1 MADLAPPRARVIVDG
16 REEDVPVEQVRPGA
30 VVLVRPAERIP
41 VDGTVVSGQSAV
53 NQAPITG
60 ESLPVDKGVGDEVF
74 AGTVNGDG
82 ALEIRTTRAVGDRTL
97 DRIITLVAEAQTQ
110 KAPTQQFAERFSR
123 IFVPVVLV
131 ADVLVIVVPPLL
143 GMWTWSTSIYR
154 GMGLLVA
161 ATPCALALGTPS
173 AILAGIAQA
182 ARHGVLI
189 KGGAHLENLG
199 RIRALAVDKTGT
211 VTVGQP
217 EVTDVLAVDGTA
229 DELLRVAAAVEQK
242 SQHPLAEAIVRRA
255 HAQQLDLPVAGDL
268 ESLTARGVRSHVD
281 GDTVEI
287 GTARLWTERD
297 LQVPEAIEVHV
308 ARLQAN
314 GRSTV
319 IVKHG
324 ARWLGVIGIADQ
336 PRPGVRAIFER
347 LRARGVSPIVMLTGD
362 NSGVARAI
370 GQAIGVDDVR
380 ADLLPEDK
388 VKVVQKLMARHEFVG
403 MLGDGV
409 NDAPALANAT
419 VGIAMGAAGTAAALE
434 AADVALM
441 ADDLGALPFAVGL
454 ARQTRAIIQQNLVVS
469 LAVIAILVVA
479 TTTGVVGI
487 GPAVVLHEGS
497 TLVVIAN
504 ALRLLAFRDRA

>member
-1 MADLAPPRARVIVDG
+1 M
-16 REEDVPVEQVRPGA
+16 
-30 VVLVRPAERIP
+30 
-41 VDGTVVSGQSAV
+41 

-217 EVTDVLAVDGTA
+217 EVTDVLAVDGT
-229 DELLRVAAAVEQK
+229 
-242 SQHPLAEAIVRRA
+242 
-255 HAQQLDLPVAGDL
+255 
-268 ESLTARGVRSHVD
+268 RG
-281 GDTVEI
+281 
-287 GTARLWTERD
+287 
-297 LQVPEAIEVHV
+297 
-308 ARLQAN
+308 
-314 GRSTV
+314 
-319 IVKHG
+319 
-324 ARWLGVIGIADQ
+324 
-336 PRPGVRAIFER
+336 
-347 LRARGVSPIVMLTGD
+347 
-362 NSGVARAI
+362 
-370 GQAIGVDDVR
+370 
-380 ADLLPEDK
+380 
-388 VKVVQKLMARHEFVG
+388 
-403 MLGDGV
+403 
-409 NDAPALANAT
+409 
-419 VGIAMGAAGTAAALE
+419 
-434 AADVALM
+434 
-441 ADDLGALPFAVGL
+441 
-454 ARQTRAIIQQNLVVS
+454 
-469 LAVIAILVVA
+469 
-479 TTTGVVGI
+479 
-487 GPAVVLHEGS
+487 
-497 TLVVIAN
+497 
-504 ALRLLAFRDRA
+504 